1 VPTPFSTTTR
11 ALAGDRPAYAAV
23 AWGLGALM
31 LALWGAWFLGTEVP
45 VFETS
50 RAARLEV
57 KQLPHHVASLFSGRV
72 LAAPPG
78 LGQAVAAGE
87 VLLALD
93 TTADRLRLAEEEA
106 RLAGLPPRI
115 EALRQELVSLEAAK
129 AEDQRAAQAAM
140 EAARAR
146 GREAEAAARFARAN
160 EQRLREQSAAGG
172 VAQIDALRAKAE
184 SEKLDAARDAVA
196 ADLRRLDLDRQVRA
210 HQDQARIET
219 LRGAALA
226 LEADTATAR
235 ASVARLL
242 DAIERHTLRAPVA
255 GRIGDAA
262 PLYPG
267 AYVTE
272 GQRLVSVVPPGELV
286 IVADFAPSAAM
297 GRIRPGQVGRMRLD
311 GFPWAQFGAID
322 AVVTRVG
329 SEIRDGHVRVEFQP
343 AAGASAAL
351 MQHGVPGAIEVA
363 VERASPAALVL
374 RAAGLVLAGRDR

>member
-1 VPTPFSTTTR
+1 
-11 ALAGDRPAYAAV
+11 
-23 AWGLGALM
+23 M